1 MTTTDLLWIGIALI
15 SGLFVN
21 EFFSSARLRK
31 QLIREMSLNDLYL
44 SIGNEALKQLE
55 MEKSKNHELSLEIN
69 SLKQGDAPKS

>member
-31 QLIREMSLNDLYL
+31 QLIRDLSLNDLYL